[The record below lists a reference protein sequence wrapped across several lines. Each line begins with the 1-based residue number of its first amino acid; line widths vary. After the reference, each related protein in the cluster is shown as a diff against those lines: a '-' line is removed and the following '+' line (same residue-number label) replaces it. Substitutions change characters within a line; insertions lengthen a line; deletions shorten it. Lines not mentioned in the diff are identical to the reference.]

1 MENEKPTWNATA
13 VLLCIVLIAANM
25 RTPITTVGPVIPEI
39 AQQLHLTPVM
49 IGLFTTV
56 PLVCFALLSTF
67 MPRLSGLF
75 GLEKSLL
82 YSSLILAI
90 GLIIR
95 SLGNVFVLFTGYLLI
110 GIAITIANVL
120 MPAFIKKKFPDRLGL
135 VTAIYLVS
143 MNLTSALAVGYSIN
157 IGKIGELGWQGS
169 IGIWTVLSFFT
180 FFCWIPMVPKRKKM
194 ANLIQG
200 TLTRELFK
208 SRLAWHISIF
218 MGSQSLVF
226 YVFGAW
232 LPAILQEWGM
242 PAEKAGWMLA
252 YVQTGQVPMMLIGP
266 LLADRMK
273 KQNILVWLSFILLAA
288 GLTMIII
295 WKTAFIILSVLLVG
309 IAVGLAFTLAT
320 MFFVLRTK
328 YIEESAA
335 LSGMSQSVGYFLA
348 AIGPPFFGILYALT
362 KSWFVPLLILLV
374 SSLVLL
380 FTGLKGAENRYVFE
394 KRKGSALRI

>member
-1 MENEKPTWNATA
+1 MGNEQSNWNATV
-13 VLLCIVLIAANM
+13 VLICIVLIAANL
-25 RTPITTVGPVIPEI
+25 RVPITTVGPVIPDI
-39 AQQLHLTPVM
+39 ARQLHLTPVM

-56 PLVCFALLSTF
+56 PLVCFALFSTF
-67 MPRLSGLF
+67 MPRLSEVV

-90 GLIIR
+90 GLVIR
-95 SLGNVFVLFTGYLLI
+95 SLGNIFVLFFGYLLI

-120 MPAFIKKKFPDRLGL
+120 MPAFIKKKFPDRLGW
-135 VTAIYLVS
+135 VTGIYLVS
-143 MNLTSALAVGYSIN
+143 MNLTSAIAVGYSIS
-157 IGKIGELGWQGS
+157 IGRIGNLGWKGS
-169 IGIWTVLSFFT
+169 IGIWTLLSLFA
-180 FFCWIPMVPKRKKM
+180 FFCWLLLIPKGKRITGISK
-194 ANLIQG
+194 G
-200 TLTRELFK
+200 TLTRELFR
-208 SRLAWHISIF
+208 SRLAWQISVF

-266 LLADRMK
+266 LLADRMR

-288 GLTMIII
+288 GLTMIIV
-295 WKTAFIILSVLLVG
+295 WKTVFIIPSVLLVG
-309 IAVGLAFTLAT
+309 TAVGLAFTLAT

-328 YIEESAA
+328 SIEEAAA

-348 AIGPPFFGILYALT
+348 AIGPPVFGILYAFT
-362 KSWFVPLLILLV
+362 KSWFWPLLILLFF
-374 SSLVLL
+374 SMVLL
-380 FTGLKGAENRYVFE
+380 FTGLKGAEDRYVFN
-394 KRKGSALRI
+394 RGKG

>member
-1 MENEKPTWNATA
+1 MGNEQSNWNATV
-13 VLLCIVLIAANM
+13 VLICIVLIAANL
-25 RTPITTVGPVIPEI
+25 RVPITTVGPVIPDI
-39 AQQLHLTPVM
+39 ARQLHLTPVM

-56 PLVCFALLSTF
+56 PLVCFALFSTF
-67 MPRLSGLF
+67 MPRLSAVV

-90 GLIIR
+90 GLVIR
-95 SLGNVFVLFTGYLLI
+95 SLGNIFVLIFGYLLI

-120 MPAFIKKKFPDRLGL
+120 MPAFIKKKFPDRLGW
-135 VTAIYLVS
+135 VTGIYLVS
-143 MNLTSALAVGYSIN
+143 MNLTSAIAVGYSIS
-157 IGKIGELGWQGS
+157 IGRIGNLGWKGS
-169 IGIWTVLSFFT
+169 IGIWTLLSLLA
-180 FFCWIPMVPKRKKM
+180 FFCWLLLIPKGKRITGISK
-194 ANLIQG
+194 G
-200 TLTRELFK
+200 TLTRELFR
-208 SRLAWHISIF
+208 SRLAWQISIF

-266 LLADRMK
+266 LLADRMR

-288 GLTMIII
+288 GLTMIIV
-295 WKTAFIILSVLLVG
+295 WKTVFIIPSVLLIG
-309 IAVGLAFTLAT
+309 TAVGLAFTLAT

-328 YIEESAA
+328 SIEEAAA

-348 AIGPPFFGILYALT
+348 AIGPPVFGILYAFT
-362 KSWFVPLLILLV
+362 KSWFLPLLILLL
-374 SSLVLL
+374 SSMVLL
-380 FTGLKGAENRYVFE
+380 FTGLKGAEDRYVFN
-394 KRKGSALRI
+394 RGKG